1 VRGVG
6 AFFSSETKSL
16 TAFERTIYVVFVIT
30 LGPFLGAVI
39 VMNPRHS
46 MRKVLGLDERALNPC
61 LERILLLVDRVRRTQ
76 RLTARFNGAGL
87 LSEIKRTNLAI
98 GQIFVN
104 LRILALAKSEPMV
117 RLVLDDWR

>member
-16 TAFERTIYVVFVIT
+16 TAFEWAIYVVFVIIW
-30 LGPFLGAVI
+30 GPFLGAVI

-46 MRKVLGLDERALNPC
+46 MRKVLGLYERALNPC
-61 LERILLLVDRVRRTQ
+61 LERILPLVDRVQRTQ

-117 RLVLDDWR
+117 RLLLDDWR